1 MTTKLLG
8 STFHLLNSTYLLCLI
23 KSIALILKVSLITA
37 LGWGYYSS
45 NPRIKN
51 MNFYHIILTSSVIFC
66 SLIGD
71 FYWQTITLNN
81 IKFLYLSDDTQVLL
95 ARITWISNIIFHL
108 LTSLLIEN
116 LLQRYA
122 YRSSIYH
129 FLRMSLG
136 VALTLFFISIAFL
149 FPHTRLSLEVLA
161 SQSIYFYVMIINFQT
176 VFQVIRTIR
185 QPTIP
190 KLLRHQLKIFVF
202 ALLTPHLLL
211 KLLTANPLEFSP
223 SYIIHNYAF
232 MTLTTAI
239 FTYAMYFCAK
249 KLIGLRFLNV
259 KQHVET
265 PTNFNFIKDF
275 KSTLEQLG
283 KASETTELKHITQQF
298 FKEAFNM
305 NAHNIHLHIRG
316 KEHNDELSESQKYAV
331 ENSVGSNDSPVA
343 DFVKRYK
350 ILIKDEIEFSYFY
363 NQEPEYKE
371 ALNFLQALD
380 AGIFLPIYNG
390 NTLTS
395 YIIVDSSARPKGFYN
410 SNERDEMLVFVA
422 YVSSIINLLQHR
434 NLNTLLAQEKDLK
447 EELYAKHQEINQY
460 KESIRSFLKNAND
473 RKIGIIFYKYR
484 KFIVGNQAAQALI
497 DCDPNTQ
504 HGHPV
509 AHALRNLAKQAQQ
522 YNSTQSVTI
531 EKDIDKKLVLTAM
544 PGPEHHAV
552 TVTVHYPEI
561 ADTVKLQSDLLKDP
575 SHWDYLLY
583 LETTESGQLINRLI
597 PGHGET
603 LLNFKIELLKI
614 ALSRKATL
622 LSMPPEDLETTVD
635 ILHTISLRKT
645 FHTIKLSTPESEHAI
660 AIKLFGLNPLLAGT
674 QQLNPLLEELDNTGT
689 LFIKNI
695 HFLSME
701 TQEYL
706 SEFIRYGMFR
716 KFKSEHKTSCNVRI
730 ICSSDRNL
738 SELVEENLFSRKL
751 FHELRKTSLEMPRLA
766 DLSKEEFNALVDSL
780 ARQLIQAK
788 PLEQLFTLS
797 GKEKSSLANQR
808 PISIQQLKERIY
820 HLLNKKSERDNLDDI
835 IQLTP
840 AHVGDD
846 SELTYALSL
855 GKEALKDRKVMQFLW
870 KRFKSQ
876 SKIATLLGVNR
887 SSISRRFK
895 EYQLS

>member
-1 MTTKLLG
+1 MNTKIIEIIQA
-8 STFHLLNSTYLLCLI
+8 FFNSTYLLCGVATFGLLFKI
-23 KSIALILKVSLITA
+23 SLLSILFISLYKSNNDNKQINVAHVLFTCCILFTSLIQD
-37 LGWGYYSS
+37 L
-45 NPRIKN
+45 
-51 MNFYHIILTSSVIFC
+51 
-66 SLIGD
+66 
-71 FYWQTITLNN
+71 YWWLKTLNYIN
-81 IKFLYLSDDTQVLL
+81 IIYLSEDIQVFL
-95 ARITWISNIIFHL
+95 ARTTWVSNIFFHL
-108 LTSLLIEN
+108 LNSLFIEN
-116 LLQRYA
+116 LLRH
-122 YRSSIYH
+122 RSSRNHIYH
-129 FLRMSLG
+129 FLRMTIG
-136 VALTLFFISIAFL
+136 CALAIFFLSIAFL
-149 FPHTRLSLEVLA
+149 FPHTRYPLEVLA
-161 SQSIYFYVMIINFQT
+161 SQAIYFYAMIISSQT
-176 VFQVIRTIR
+176 VLHVTQIINNTN
-185 QPTIP
+185 IP

-202 ALLTPHLLL
+202 VLITPHLLL
-211 KLLTANPLEFSP
+211 KLLTANPLSFSFTH
-223 SYIIHNYAF
+223 IIPNYALV
-232 MTLTTAI
+232 TATTAI

-249 KLIGLRFLNV
+249 KLIGLRFLNM

-305 NAHNIHLHIRG
+305 SSHHVHLHIRG

-363 NQEPEYKE
+363 NQQPEYKE

-390 NTLTS
+390 NILTS

-422 YVSSIINLLQHR
+422 YLSSIINLLQHR

-645 FHTIKLSTPESEHAI
+645 FHTIKLSAPESEHAI

-674 QQLNPLLEELDNTGT
+674 QQLNPLLEKLDNTGT